1 MKRASAIALDY
12 RTPGAWLRVLY
23 HALSMAK
30 RVQGKVALVTGAGSG
45 MGRAGATLLA
55 AEGARVVVADINEE
69 KGRRICQSINDAGN
83 QAVFAALDVRSS
95 EGVQRVVDE
104 TVSRFGRVD
113 VLYHNAVDVRFV
125 NEEDRRLTEL
135 PEETW
140 DRMIDLVLNGTFRCC
155 KYVGRQMVAQKSGS
169 IILTATVD
177 ALIGCAGMD
186 AYTAAKGGVVSV
198 TRSFAAGMAK
208 DGVRV
213 NAICP
218 GFVTTEP
225 QMEWISRPE
234 AKAMMAQLHLLPVAT
249 PEQIAPFVVYL
260 ASEESSAV
268 TGGIFPIDSGYMAF
282 KANVDLMGVA
292 SGQQ

>member
-1 MKRASAIALDY
+1 
-12 RTPGAWLRVLY
+12 
-23 HALSMAK
+23 
-30 RVQGKVALVTGAGSG
+30 

-55 AEGARVVVADINEE
+55 AEGARVVVADIDPE
-69 KGRRICQSINDAGN
+69 KGQRVCRTITGAGH
-83 QAVFAALDVRSS
+83 QAVFIPVDVCSS
-95 EGVQRVVDE
+95 ASVEELVNN
-104 TVSRFGRVD
+104 TVSQFGRVD

-135 PEETW
+135 SDETW
-140 DRMIDLVLNGTFRCC
+140 HHMIDLVLSGTFRCC
-155 KYVGRQMVAQKSGS
+155 KHAGRQMIRQKSGS

-177 ALIGCAGMD
+177 ALIGCAGLD

-218 GFVTTEP
+218 GFVATEP
-225 QMEWISRPE
+225 QMQWMSKPE
-234 AKAMMAQLHLLPVAT
+234 SKAMMAQLHLLPVAL

-260 ASEESSAV
+260 ASDESAVV
-268 TGGIFPIDSGYMAF
+268 TGGVFPIDSGYMAF
-282 KANVDLMGVA
+282 KANVDLMGA
-292 SGQQ
+292 TSGKPAHPAA